1 MAGERVAHVE
11 PDRYIRIAKGSG
23 ARWWAGKGPVVWPA
37 SISALAFT
45 LLLSYLL
52 GTRAVL
58 L

>member
-1 MAGERVAHVE
+1 MAHVE

-23 ARWWAGKGPVVWPA
+23 AGWWAGKGPVVWPA